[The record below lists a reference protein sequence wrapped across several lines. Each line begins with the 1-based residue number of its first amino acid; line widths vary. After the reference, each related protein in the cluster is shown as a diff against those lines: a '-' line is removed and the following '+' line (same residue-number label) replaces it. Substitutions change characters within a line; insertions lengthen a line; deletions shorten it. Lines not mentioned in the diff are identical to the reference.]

1 MDSEDFRSILES
13 AGADVWTLIDTAIA
27 VASVDHGDEL
37 KRRRDG
43 IVERLYVA
51 SSAPPRCRNC
61 EPDDGEIKTR
71 NSPSAAEAKDPHG
84 GLVDDE
90 QMKILEIKEQL
101 EDPHQSEDS
110 LVELLQN
117 LADMDITFQALGKT
131 DIGRHVNRLRKHSSN
146 DVKRLVKLLVRKW
159 KEIVDE
165 WVKSRTTGEAGTA
178 VMADGDSPQQKSL
191 QNGHRQVE
199 EIFLIIIQKAKLS
212 SFLIFYSFLQI
223 LDFAYSPNP
232 HNGSFGSE
240 INNIEPQQLKPK
252 AIPRK
257 EAPPKP
263 PPSVT
268 NPAPAP
274 QNRQSVINID
284 LDRFDS
290 ARKRLQE
297 NYKEAANAKKQRT
310 IQVMDLHD
318 LPKPKNAF
326 FGKNKGGN
334 GQGRH

>member
-1 MDSEDFRSILES
+1 MFSHHQRGIVQVDFVFSVSEMDSEDFRSILES

-27 VASVDHGDEL
+27 VASVDHGHEL

-43 IVERLYVA
+43 IVERLYAA
-51 SSAPPRCRNC
+51 SSGPPRCRNC

-117 LADMDITFQALGKT
+117 LADMDITFQALGET

-191 QNGHRQVE
+191 QNGHRQ
-199 EIFLIIIQKAKLS
+199 
-212 SFLIFYSFLQI
+212 I

-268 NPAPAP
+268 NPPAP

>member
-191 QNGHRQVE
+191 QNGHRQ
-199 EIFLIIIQKAKLS
+199 
-212 SFLIFYSFLQI
+212 I

-232 HNGSFGSE
+232 HSEYGSFGSE